1 VNRYER
7 QVQRLLLAYPAGWRD
22 ERGEEMVGTILD
34 LAGDRRRWVAPRV
47 ALDLLIGG
55 WTERAR
61 RHLRGV
67 GPLAA
72 GWRLAIGIA
81 IVAQLVV
88 SVIWLRD
95 WALTGTPAVLAG
107 TIAGAS
113 AVTYGLA
120 LAGFAV
126 GAVAW
131 LAGARQVARLASR
144 VAITAWVLTVVVFHA
159 MSNPFWM
166 SWLEVVVWTYLA
178 AIAALGLSQPP
189 PTNRRVAGAVTLVV
203 LAASQVLTT
212 GVVPMSNVAFL
223 VLREQPFP
231 VWLFDRGPDT
241 LHTALRSGWTLY
253 AIVGLALVRIDPRH
267 AVAACWLFPFL
278 ALNHLYW
285 GGPLGLTAGV
295 LAGTAV
301 VAWALAT
308 LRSPTSRGGRGRS
321 GDEGTPSPG

>member
-34 LAGDRRRWVAPRV
+34 LAGDGRRWVSPRV

-61 RHLRGV
+61 RHLREV
-67 GPLAA
+67 GPLAS

-107 TIAGAS
+107 TLGGAS
-113 AVTYGLA
+113 AITYGLA
-120 LAGFAV
+120 LVGFAV
-126 GAVAW
+126 GAVTW
-131 LAGARQVARLASR
+131 LAGLPRVARMAGGT
-144 VAITAWVLTVVVFHA
+144 AITAWLLTVVVFHA
-159 MSNPFWM
+159 LSNPFWM
-166 SWLEVVVWTYLA
+166 SWLEVVFWTYLA
-178 AIAALGLSQPP
+178 ALAAIGMTQPP

-203 LAASQVLTT
+203 LAASQLLTT
-212 GVVPMSNVAFL
+212 GVVPMSDVAVL
-223 VLREQPFP
+223 VIHEQTIPIA
-231 VWLFDRGPDT
+231 LLDRGGDT
-241 LHTALRSGWTLY
+241 LHTALRTGWTLY
-253 AIVGLALVRIDPRH
+253 AIAGLALVRIDPRH

-285 GGPLGLTAGV
+285 GGPLGLTAGI

-308 LRSPTSRGGRGRS
+308 LHSPTSRGDQGRS